1 MSSRGRGCR
10 GRFAAGTACLRAR
23 ARRPGGDA
31 APRGLPPGRARH
43 ATRPESTQCLPIPPG
58 SGKVPAPIRVPSGFS
73 RVLAVELGQGWT
85 AWRAEGVPL
94 MIVKKV
100 LTPYGRLL
108 AAKLLAALCRVGPI
122 EACPDGAGDVVASD
136 TPVGS
141 ESTDDV

>member
-1 MSSRGRGCR
+1 M
-10 GRFAAGTACLRAR
+10 
-23 ARRPGGDA
+23 
-31 APRGLPPGRARH
+31 
-43 ATRPESTQCLPIPPG
+43 
-58 SGKVPAPIRVPSGFS
+58 
-73 RVLAVELGQGWT
+73 LAVELGQGWT